1 MFLMIQLT
9 ILTIDLKETVAKYFL
24 PKVNIANY
32 NVLLDGRN
40 FYDQPINDQI
50 KNCDEIRKIATG

>member
-9 ILTIDLKETVAKYFL
+9 ILTIDLKETVAKCFL
-24 PKVNIANY
+24 PNIANY

-50 KNCDEIRKIATG
+50 KKCDEIRKIATG